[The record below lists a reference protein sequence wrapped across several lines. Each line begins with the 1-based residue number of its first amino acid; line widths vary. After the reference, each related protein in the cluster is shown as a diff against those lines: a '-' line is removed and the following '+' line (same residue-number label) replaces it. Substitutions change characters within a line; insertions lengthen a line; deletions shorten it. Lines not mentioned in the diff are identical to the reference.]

1 MGYKKRTVGFSETAR
16 LRGLSRTDSRTVR
29 NTGEVAEIVPDDV
42 PEVEVENATATAE
55 IPDAVMKSAE
65 EDAVMKRKLEI
76 AEKRRASL
84 ALARTKIIPKSQLKK
99 QVLEATKVVED
110 VVKSKDE
117 VIRNKQE
124 ETDAMRLKYERERV
138 KQLEDSLF
146 TLQKLIAEKPPAPV
160 PVPLPVPTP
169 ANELIAEK
177 PKAVAYKRPSRAKS
191 AVAERVVETSKQPQQ
206 IIPKKSVEARITRPA
221 APATETLIDMSYGE
235 QLQERLRTEALK
247 RAMYDTF
254 GGF

>member
-1 MGYKKRTVGFSETAR
+1 MGYKKRTV
-16 LRGLSRTDSRTVR
+16 SRTDSRTVR

-177 PKAVAYKRPSRAKS
+177 PKYKRPSRAKS
-191 AVAERVVETSKQPQQ
+191 AVAERVVETSKPSKSGSFGETKQPQQ

>member
-1 MGYKKRTVGFSETAR
+1 MGYKKRTV
-16 LRGLSRTDSRTVR
+16 SRTDSRTVR

-177 PKAVAYKRPSRAKS
+177 PKYKRPSRAKS

>member
-1 MGYKKRTVGFSETAR
+1 MGYKKRT
-16 LRGLSRTDSRTVR
+16 DSRTVSR
-29 NTGEVAEIVPDDV
+29 TGEIIDEGVEIMPNDV
-42 PEVEVENATATAE
+42 PEVMPENATASAE
-55 IPDAVMKSAE
+55 IPDAVMNNAE

-124 ETDAMRLKYERERV
+124 ETDAMRLKYEKERV

-146 TLQKLIAEKPPAPV
+146 TLQKLISEKSAA

-169 ANELIAEK
+169 ANELIAEAK
-177 PKAVAYKRPSRAKS
+177 PKYKRPSRAKS
-191 AVAERVVETSKQPQQ
+191 AVAERVVETSKPKAFSPQPQQ

-221 APATETLIDMSYGE
+221 TETLIDKSYSE
-235 QLQERLRTEALK
+235 QLQERLRTQAIN
-247 RAMYDTF
+247 RIMSDTF

>member
-1 MGYKKRTVGFSETAR
+1 MGYKKRA
-16 LRGLSRTDSRTVR
+16 VR
-29 NTGEVAEIVPDDV
+29 NTGEIIDEGEEIMPNDMPEAEAET
-42 PEVEVENATATAE
+42 EVE
-55 IPDAVMKSAE
+55 IPE
-65 EDAVMKRKLEI
+65 EDAVMKKKLEI

-84 ALARTKIIPKSQLKK
+84 ALARSKIIPKSQLKK
-99 QVLEATKVVED
+99 QVLEANKVVED

-124 ETDAMRLKYERERV
+124 ETDAMRLKYEKERV

-146 TLQKLIAEKPPAPV
+146 TLQKLISEKSA
-160 PVPLPVPTP
+160 PVPLPITQ
-169 ANELIAEK
+169 NIIADAGAK
-177 PKAVAYKRPSRAKS
+177 PKYKRPSRAKS
-191 AVAERVVETSKQPQQ
+191 AIAERVVETKSHQPQQ

-221 APATETLIDMSYGE
+221 AATTETLLDMSYGE
-235 QLQERLRTEALK
+235 QLQERLRTESLK

>member
-1 MGYKKRTVGFSETAR
+1 MGYKKRTV
-16 LRGLSRTDSRTVR
+16 R
-29 NTGEVAEIVPDDV
+29 NTGEIIDEGVEIVPDDV
-42 PEVEVENATATAE
+42 PEAEVENTAE
-55 IPDAVMKSAE
+55 IPDAVINNTE
-65 EDAVMKRKLEI
+65 EDAAMKRKLEI

-124 ETDAMRLKYERERV
+124 ETDAMRLKYEKERV

-146 TLQKLIAEKPPAPV
+146 TLQKLISEKSA

-177 PKAVAYKRPSRAKS
+177 PKYKRPSRAKS
-191 AVAERVVETSKQPQQ
+191 AVAERVVETTKQPQQ
-206 IIPKKSVEARITRPA
+206 IIPKKSVDARITR
-221 APATETLIDMSYGE
+221 PATETLIDKSYSE
-235 QLQERLRTEALK
+235 QLQERLRTQAIN
-247 RAMYDTF
+247 RIMSDTF

>member
-1 MGYKKRTVGFSETAR
+1 MGYKK
-16 LRGLSRTDSRTVR
+16 RTDSRTVR
-29 NTGEVAEIVPDDV
+29 NTDEVAEIVPDDV
-42 PEVEVENATATAE
+42 PEVEVENTAE
-55 IPDAVMKSAE
+55 IPDAVMKPSAD

-124 ETDAMRLKYERERV
+124 ETDAMRLKYEKERV

-146 TLQKLIAEKPPAPV
+146 TLQKLIAEKSA

-169 ANELIAEK
+169 ANELIAEAK
-177 PKAVAYKRPSRAKS
+177 PKYKRPSRAKS
-191 AVAERVVETSKQPQQ
+191 AIAERVAETTKQPQQ
-206 IIPKKSVEARITRPA
+206 IIPKKSVEPRITRPA
-221 APATETLIDMSYGE
+221 APATETLIDKSYSE
-235 QLQERLRTEALK
+235 QLQERLRSQAINQLMTN
-247 RAMYDTF
+247 TF

>member
-1 MGYKKRTVGFSETAR
+1 MGYKKRTV
-16 LRGLSRTDSRTVR
+16 SRTDEIIDEGV
-29 NTGEVAEIVPDDV
+29 EIVPDDV
-42 PEVEVENATATAE
+42 PEVMPEKSAE

-124 ETDAMRLKYERERV
+124 ETDAMRLKYEKERV

-146 TLQKLIAEKPPAPV
+146 TLQKLISEKSAPV
-160 PVPLPVPTP
+160 PVPLPTTQSGE
-169 ANELIAEK
+169 NIIAEK
-177 PKAVAYKRPSRAKS
+177 PKYKRPSRAKS
-191 AVAERVVETSKQPQQ
+191 AVAERVIETKQPQQ

-221 APATETLIDMSYGE
+221 TETLIDKSYSE
-235 QLQERLRTEALK
+235 QLQERLRTQAIN
-247 RAMYDTF
+247 RIMSDTF

>member
-1 MGYKKRTVGFSETAR
+1 MGYKKRTV
-16 LRGLSRTDSRTVR
+16 R
-29 NTGEVAEIVPDDV
+29 NTGEIIDEGVEIVPDDV
-42 PEVEVENATATAE
+42 PEVEVENTAE
-55 IPDAVMKSAE
+55 IPDAVINNTE

-124 ETDAMRLKYERERV
+124 ETDAMRLKYEKERV

-146 TLQKLIAEKPPAPV
+146 TLQKLISEKSAHAA

-177 PKAVAYKRPSRAKS
+177 PKYKRPSRAKS
-191 AVAERVVETSKQPQQ
+191 AVAERVVETTKQPQQ
-206 IIPKKSVEARITRPA
+206 IIPKKSVDARITR
-221 APATETLIDMSYGE
+221 PATETLIDKSYSE
-235 QLQERLRTEALK
+235 QLQERLRTQAIN
-247 RAMYDTF
+247 RIMSDTF

>member
-1 MGYKKRTVGFSETAR
+1 MGYKKRTV
-16 LRGLSRTDSRTVR
+16 R
-29 NTGEVAEIVPDDV
+29 NTGEIIDEGVEIVPDDV
-42 PEVEVENATATAE
+42 PEAEVENTAKSV
-55 IPDAVMKSAE
+55 DAVMDD
-65 EDAVMKRKLEI
+65 DAVMKRKLEI

-84 ALARTKIIPKSQLKK
+84 ALARSKIIPKSQLKK
-99 QVLEATKVVED
+99 QVAEATKVVED

-124 ETDAMRLKYERERV
+124 ETDAMRLKYEKERV

-146 TLQKLIAEKPPAPV
+146 TLQKLISEKSA

-169 ANELIAEK
+169 ANELIAEAGAK
-177 PKAVAYKRPSRAKS
+177 PKYKRPSRAKS

-221 APATETLIDMSYGE
+221 TETLIDKSYSE
-235 QLQERLRTEALK
+235 QLQERLRTQAIN
-247 RAMYDTF
+247 RIMSDTF

>member
-1 MGYKKRTVGFSETAR
+1 M
-16 LRGLSRTDSRTVR
+16 
-29 NTGEVAEIVPDDV
+29 
-42 PEVEVENATATAE
+42 
-55 IPDAVMKSAE
+55 
-65 EDAVMKRKLEI
+65 
-76 AEKRRASL
+76 
-84 ALARTKIIPKSQLKK
+84 
-99 QVLEATKVVED
+99 EATKVVED

-124 ETDAMRLKYERERV
+124 ETDAMRLKYEKERV

-146 TLQKLIAEKPPAPV
+146 TLQKLISEKSA

-177 PKAVAYKRPSRAKS
+177 PKYKRPSRAKS
-191 AVAERVVETSKQPQQ
+191 AVAERVVETKQPQQ

-221 APATETLIDMSYGE
+221 TETLIDKSYSE
-235 QLQERLRTEALK
+235 QLQERLRTQAIN
-247 RAMYDTF
+247 RIMSDTF